1 MSSCVREE
9 VRVHSTQGLAT
20 GMQSFQNIEGN
31 KKTKKDKYLRD
42 FPLEPLK
49 KNNSMGEQSSLGA
62 AIWGAVKQK
71 KEKRK
76 LFHPEALLT

>member
-49 KNNSMGEQSSLGA
+49 KNNSMGEQ
-62 AIWGAVKQK
+62 
-71 KEKRK
+71 
-76 LFHPEALLT
+76 